1 LLIKRITLGN
11 SFCSRKLSTERGMDI
26 SLTVRQE
33 KIVEIVRTGGP
44 IAGEHIAEQLHVTR
58 AALRSDLAIL
68 IMSGLLDAR
77 PKVGYFYIGKNTLHV
92 IAEELDRI
100 VVGDIQSVPVV
111 VPVDAMAYDATV
123 ALFLE
128 DVGSLYVVEKGG
140 ILVGVV
146 SRKDLLKAAMGGSDL
161 TRLPVKVIMTAM
173 TKLVMTTKDEPVVI
187 AAKKLIDSAVDSLPV
202 VKRTG
207 DNDGCY
213 EIVGRLTKTNIT
225 RLFVEIGEEKRR

>member
-1 LLIKRITLGN
+1 LLIKRITLGD
-11 SFCSRKLSTERGMDI
+11 SFFSRSLSAERGMDI

-33 KIVEIVRTGGP
+33 KIVEIVRTSGP

-140 ILVGVV
+140 ILVGVI

-202 VKRTG
+202 VKRAG
-207 DNDGCY
+207 DRDGCY